1 METELEKVLMSFY
14 KEGMISF
21 LTNQPEAFDE
31 AVELAISDKQ
41 PYAWRSAWLLW
52 SCMEYN
58 DRRIKKHLSRIV
70 NSVKSKNDGHQRELI
85 KILSQMELSPKHE
98 GVLFDIC
105 LNVWEQISKSPSVR
119 MTAIKFI
126 IKIVKKYP
134 ELEREVPFLVQDHFL
149 ESLSP
154 GVKRSISKMIKEFD
168 SENCLIDN

>member
-1 METELEKVLMSFY
+1 
-14 KEGMISF
+14 
-21 LTNQPEAFDE
+21 
-31 AVELAISDKQ
+31 
-41 PYAWRSAWLLW
+41 
-52 SCMEYN
+52 N